1 MLIVVFLLILTS
13 DGFAF
18 ILLLGDI
25 MNKIILV
32 DGNNLLFRSFY
43 ATAYQ
48 GVIMKNS
55 KGFPTNAL
63 YGFINMM
70 NKIIQE
76 ENPSYIMV
84 AFDKGKTFRH
94 DKYNQYKA
102 GRSEMP
108 DELRV
113 QFPKAKEILESMG
126 IKYFEIDNYEADDI
140 IGTISLEVEKS
151 NDFFATIVSS
161 DKDLLQLIGD
171 RVDVKLL
178 KQTGYIM
185 MTKDEF
191 IKTYQVP
198 PIRMIDLKA
207 LMGDSSDHIPGVK
220 GIGEKTAI
228 TLLSKYQSLDNL
240 YEHINEVTGKTREK
254 LENDKENAYMSYD
267 LATIYREVPIDFSLE
282 DCIYTKQNS
291 KKFTELLQEFE
302 FHSLLKKYH
311 LDDVEHV
318 TEKNSML
325 SILPIEKLSSNT
337 FSFYVETKGSVYS
350 KSEVLGVG
358 IYDGI
363 SGYFLSKNEL
373 EKNKE
378 LFSDSKYKYTYDLKK
393 DIVVL
398 NSLGISISNVTFDTM
413 IAAYLLDYVVKDDI
427 SFVAQ
432 AFDVSLPLYEELYG
446 TEKRPKEIT
455 EEKLKEVC
463 CQKAKFIYDTR
474 NQLLEDLQ
482 KNNELELFQKIEMP
496 LSRVLADME
505 LTGIKVD
512 VSYLDKIALDLK
524 SQMEVV
530 EKEIYELAGVTFN
543 IMSPV
548 QLSKILFET
557 LEIPYPKRVKD
568 GKYSTSKDILDK
580 IHFVH
585 PIVDKILEYR
595 TLAKLYTNYAVG
607 LKAEVR
613 EDGRIHTIFTQTLTR
628 TGRLSSISPN
638 LQNIPARAEYS
649 KLIRKAFIP
658 DNNSKL
664 LSSDY
669 SQVELR
675 IFAHMS
681 KAENLIQAFKENQ
694 DIHTKT
700 ASDIFQVSMDEVTK
714 DMRRTAKAV
723 NFGILYGIS
732 SFGLSEDLGVDIAT
746 AKKFIDNYL
755 ETYPGISEYMEDEK
769 KKAYELGYVT
779 TLMNRRRVIEEL
791 KNKNY
796 MIRSSGER
804 MALNTPIQGTAA
816 DILKKAMVEIY
827 DEFNKRGLKSKMLIQ
842 VHDELVFNVLDDELE
857 EVSSIVRNIMEN
869 TIQLSVPL
877 KVDIEYGDNW
887 YEAK

>member
-1 MLIVVFLLILTS
+1 
-13 DGFAF
+13 
-18 ILLLGDI
+18 

-76 ENPSYIMV
+76 EKPSYIMV

-94 DKYNQYKA
+94 DKYDEYKA

-108 DELRV
+108 DELRL
-113 QFPKAKEILESMG
+113 QFPKAKEILDAQG
-126 IKYFEIDNYEADDI
+126 IKHFEIDNYEADDI
-140 IGTISLEVEKS
+140 IGTLSLEVEHRD
-151 NDFFATIVSS
+151 DFVATIVSS
-161 DKDLLQLIGD
+161 DKDLLQLISD
-171 RVDVKLL
+171 KVDVKLL
-178 KQTGYIM
+178 KQSGHIM
-185 MTKDEF
+185 MTKSEF

-228 TLLSKYQSLDNL
+228 NLLSKFQSLDNL
-240 YEHINEVTGKTREK
+240 YLHIDEVSGKTREK
-254 LENDKENAYMSYD
+254 LENDKKSAYMSYD
-267 LATIYREVPIDFSLE
+267 LATIYREVPLDFTIE
-282 DCIYTKQNS
+282 DCKYTGENS
-291 KKFTELLQEFE
+291 EKFTELLQEFE

-311 LDDVEHV
+311 LTDDAATSVKKDEGI
-318 TEKNSML
+318 
-325 SILPIEKLSSNT
+325 SILPVEKLTSNT
-337 FSFYVETKGSVYS
+337 FSFYVETRGTVYS

-358 IYDGI
+358 IYDGV
-363 SGYFLSKNEL
+363 SGYYLSKEEL
-373 EKNKE
+373 EEHRN
-378 LFSDSKYKYTYDLKK
+378 LFSNSSFKYTYDLKK
-393 DIVVL
+393 NIVVL
-398 NSLGISISNVTFDTM
+398 HSLGIQISNVTFDTM
-413 IAAYLLDYVVKDDI
+413 IATYLLDYVVKDDI
-427 SFVAQ
+427 SYVAQ
-432 AFDVSLPLYEELYG
+432 AFDVSLPLYDDLFG
-446 TEKRPKEIT
+446 SEKRPKEVSP
-455 EEKLKEVC
+455 EVLRDVC
-463 CQKAKFIYDTR
+463 CRKAKFIYDTR
-474 NQLLEDLQ
+474 NQLLEELG
-482 KNNELELFQKIEMP
+482 KNNELDLFQKIEMP

-505 LTGIKVD
+505 LTGILVD
-512 VSYLDKIALDLK
+512 VPYLEKIEADLK
-524 SQMEVV
+524 SQMDALEQ
-530 EKEIYELAGVTFN
+530 EIYELAGTTFN
-543 IMSPV
+543 IMSPA
-548 QLSKILFET
+548 QLSKILFEK

-580 IHFVH
+580 IRFVH
-585 PIVDKILEYR
+585 PIVDKILDYR
-595 TLAKLYTNYAVG
+595 TVSKLYTNYAVG

-638 LQNIPARAEYS
+638 LQNIPASAEYS
-649 KLIRKAFIP
+649 KLIRTAFIP
-658 DNNSKL
+658 DPHSKL

-681 KAENLIQAFKENQ
+681 KADNLIQAFKDGK

-700 ASDIFQVSMDEVTK
+700 ASDIFHVPMEEVTK

-732 SFGLSEDLGVDIAT
+732 SFGLSEDLGVDIVT

-755 ETYPGISEYMEDEK
+755 ITYPGISEYMEEEK

-857 EVSSIVRNIMEN
+857 EVSSIVRDIMEH
-869 TIQLSVPL
+869 TIELSVPL
-877 KVDIEYGDNW
+877 KVDIEYGNNW

>member
-1 MLIVVFLLILTS
+1 
-13 DGFAF
+13 
-18 ILLLGDI
+18 

-70 NKIIQE
+70 HKIVE
-76 ENPSYIMV
+76 EEAPSYIMV

-94 DKYNQYKA
+94 DKYVDYKA

-108 DELRV
+108 DELKL
-113 QFPKAKEILESMG
+113 QFPKAKEILDSLG
-126 IKYFEIDNYEADDI
+126 IKHFEIDNYEADDI
-140 IGTISLEVEKS
+140 IGTLSLDVEKRD
-151 NDFFATIVSS
+151 DFIATIISS
-161 DKDLLQLIGD
+161 DKDLLQLVSD
-171 RVDVKLL
+171 KVVMKLL
-178 KQTGYIM
+178 KQSGHIM
-185 MTKDEF
+185 MTKEEF
-191 IKTYQVP
+191 IKTYQVL

-207 LMGDSSDHIPGVK
+207 LMGDPSDHIPGVK

-228 TLLSKYQSLDNL
+228 SLLSKFQTLDNL
-240 YEHINEVTGKTREK
+240 YLHIDEVKGKTKEK
-254 LENDKENAYMSYD
+254 LENDKDSAYMSYD
-267 LATIYREVPIDFSLE
+267 LATIYREVPLGFTLDDCKYTRENTEAFKKLLE
-282 DCIYTKQNS
+282 
-291 KKFTELLQEFE
+291 EFE

-311 LDDVEHV
+311 LD
-318 TEKNSML
+318 TEEVKKEEKKSDNFT
-325 SILPIEKLSSNT
+325 ILPIDQLKANT
-337 FSFYVETKGSVYS
+337 FSFYVETRGKVYS
-350 KSEVLGVG
+350 KSEVLGIG
-358 IYDGI
+358 IYDGVN
-363 SGYFLSKNEL
+363 GYFLSLDEIPKH
-373 EKNKE
+373 KD
-378 LFSDSKYKYTYDLKK
+378 LFSGNSYKYTYDLKK

-398 NSLGISISNVTFDTM
+398 NPLGISIHQVTFDTM
-413 IAAYLLDYVVKDDI
+413 IASYLLDYVVKDDI

-432 AFDVSLPLYEELYG
+432 AFDVKLPLYEDLYG
-446 TEKRPKEIT
+446 TEKRPKEVSDDV
-455 EEKLKEVC
+455 LRDVC
-463 CQKAKFIYDTR
+463 CRKAKFIYDTR
-474 NQLLEDLQ
+474 NQLLEQLQ

-505 LTGIKVD
+505 LTGILVD
-512 VSYLDKIALDLK
+512 VDYLDQVALELK
-524 SQMEVV
+524 EKMEDV
-530 EKEIYELAGVTFN
+530 EREIYELAGVTFN
-543 IMSPV
+543 IMSPS
-548 QLSKILFET
+548 QLAKVLFET
-557 LEIPYPKRVKD
+557 LQIPYPKRVKD

-580 IHFVH
+580 IRFVH

-638 LQNIPARAEYS
+638 LQNIPARQEYS

-658 DNNSKL
+658 DPNSKL

-675 IFAHMS
+675 VFAHMS
-681 KAENLIQAFKENQ
+681 NAENLIQAFVDGK

-700 ASDIFQVSMDEVTK
+700 ASDIYHVPMEEVTK

-732 SFGLSEDLGVDIAT
+732 SFGLSEDLGIDIQT
-746 AKKFIDNYL
+746 AKKFIDTYL
-755 ETYPGISEYMEDEK
+755 KTYPGIAEYMEEEK

-796 MIRSSGER
+796 LIRSSGER
-804 MALNTPIQGTAA
+804 IALNTPIQGTAA

-827 DEFNKRGLKSKMLIQ
+827 DEFQKRGLKSKMLIQ
-842 VHDELVFNVLDDELE
+842 VHDELVFNVLDSELDE
-857 EVSSIVRNIMEN
+857 VIAIVRNIMEH
-869 TIQLSVPL
+869 TIELKVPL
-877 KVDIEYGDNW
+877 KVDIEYGNNW